1 MANSIEQLKTMLS
14 KCERAV
20 VFTGAGIS
28 TESGIPDFRS
38 PGGIWSKHQPVDFSD
53 FIASADARRA
63 SWRLKLMF
71 DKDMK
76 NATPN
81 RGHRA
86 ISNLVEQGI
95 VSHVI
100 TQNVDG
106 LHQLSGVPEAKI
118 IELHGNATYAHCLDC
133 GQRYDLTLIKQNFER
148 DESLP
153 LCDHCDGLVKTAT
166 ISFGQ
171 MMPEDAMIRAQM
183 ATNECD
189 LFLAIG
195 SSLTVYPAAG
205 FPIIAQRNGAKL
217 VIINRDP
224 TDLDAQADLVIH
236 TEIGP
241 TLGAA
246 SATD

>member
-1 MANSIEQLKTMLS
+1 MNDNIEQLKQLLAT
-14 KCERAV
+14 CERAV

-38 PGGIWSKHQPVDFSD
+38 PGGVWSKHQPVDFSD

-63 SWRLKLMF
+63 SWRLKLLF
-71 DKDMK
+71 DADMQ
-76 NATPN
+76 NAVPN
-81 RGHRA
+81 RGHLA
-86 ISNLVEQGI
+86 IASLVEQNI

-106 LHQLSGVPEAKI
+106 LHQQSGVPDDKI

-133 GQRYDLTLIKQNFER
+133 GQRYDLAPIKANFAR

-153 LCDHCDGLVKTAT
+153 VCEHCAGLVKAAT

-171 MMPEDAMIRAQM
+171 AMPEKAMLQAQV
-183 ATNECD
+183 AASDCD

-195 SSLTVYPAAG
+195 SSLQVYPAAG
-205 FPIIAQRNGAKL
+205 FPLVAKRNGAKL
-217 VIINRDP
+217 VIINRDS
-224 TDLDAQADLVIH
+224 TDLDDSADLLIH
-236 TEIGP
+236 DEIGL
-241 TLGAA
+241 TLDGALP
-246 SATD
+246 

>member
-1 MANSIEQLKTMLS
+1 MSEHSVQLKHLLAE
-14 KCERAV
+14 CQRAV

-53 FIASADARRA
+53 FIASAEARRA

-71 DKDMK
+71 DEDMQ
-76 NATPN
+76 NAAPN
-81 RGHRA
+81 RGHLA
-86 ISNLVEQGI
+86 IASLVAQGI

-106 LHQLSGVPEAKI
+106 LHQQSGVPDAKV

-133 GQRYDLTLIKQNFER
+133 GQRYDLAPIKQNFAR

-153 LCDHCDGLVKTAT
+153 VCAHCDGLVKAAT

-171 MMPEDAMIRAQM
+171 AMPERAMLAAEA
-183 ATNECD
+183 ATSDCD

-195 SSLTVYPAAG
+195 SSLQVYPAAG
-205 FPIIAQRNGAKL
+205 FPLIAKRSGAKL

-224 TDLDAQADLVIH
+224 TDMDTSADLLIH
-236 TEIGP
+236 DEIGL
-241 TLGAA
+241 TLD
-246 SATD
+246 SALPQ

>member
-1 MANSIEQLKTMLS
+1 MNQNIEQLKQLLAT
-14 KCERAV
+14 CERAV

-71 DKDMK
+71 DADMK
-76 NATPN
+76 NAAPN
-81 RGHRA
+81 SGHLA
-86 ISNLVEQGI
+86 IAKLVEDDI

-106 LHQLSGVPEAKI
+106 LHQQSGVADDKI

-133 GQRYDLTLIKQNFER
+133 GQRYDLAPIKANFAR

-153 LCDHCDGLVKTAT
+153 ICDHCDGLVKAAT

-171 MMPEDAMIRAQM
+171 AMPEKAMLQAQV
-183 ATNECD
+183 AASDCD

-195 SSLTVYPAAG
+195 SSLQVYPAAS
-205 FPIIAQRNGAKL
+205 FPLVAKRNGAKL

-224 TDLDAQADLVIH
+224 TDMDDSADLLIH
-236 TEIGP
+236 DEIGL
-241 TLGAA
+241 TLNGALPQ
-246 SATD
+246 